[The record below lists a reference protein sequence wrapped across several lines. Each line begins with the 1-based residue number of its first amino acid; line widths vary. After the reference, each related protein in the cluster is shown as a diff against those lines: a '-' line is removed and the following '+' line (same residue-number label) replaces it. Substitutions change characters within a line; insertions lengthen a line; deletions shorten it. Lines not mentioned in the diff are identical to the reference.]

1 MKFVLVCILLS
12 AGILY
17 AQRSIHRPKDPLIPS
32 IEVWSTNDPTH
43 RYLTDEYLRPI
54 PLLRSFDHEHF
65 KKNLVPAQGI
75 RYDNNSR
82 IFTHIAIN
90 RIINNLLKEIRQR
103 KKTYTDF
110 IILKD
115 SGFARRKQCG
125 LLILKF
131 KHYPFVLKLFME
143 PPQSFVNPY
152 DKGFEVAC
160 IFSSGGSL
168 RHTLGFSRIKTLNY
182 VREKI
187 KNNPR
192 WRDRIILPRKWF
204 WQPEKPCWL
213 HIKTHNL
220 GSQKT
225 EHIIIPSLYGII
237 ADELIKD
244 PSQSADHTELMAFS
258 KFLEHRIDPHTKNF
272 FIEKNTKKIALID
285 TELFPLIL
293 GFTQR
298 IDPQDS
304 YLNWYMHLAGKFVRK
319 RLGSTKAERHHLQ
332 QSMCHY
338 YVS

>member
-1 MKFVLVCILLS
+1 MKPVLM
-12 AGILY
+12 GILISTSLLQ
-17 AQRSIHRPKDPLIPS
+17 AQRSIHRPKDPLTPS
-32 IEVWSTNDPTH
+32 IEVWSTDDQTH
-43 RYLTDEYLRPI
+43 RYLTDPNLRPI
-54 PLLRSFDHEHF
+54 PLLRSFDHKHF
-65 KKNLVPAQGI
+65 NQNIIPTQGI
-75 RYDNNSR
+75 WYENNTRLFSHATIDNL
-82 IFTHIAIN
+82 IT
-90 RIINNLLKEIRQR
+90 NLLKEIKQR

-131 KHYPFVLKLFME
+131 KQYPFVLKLFME
-143 PPQSFVNPY
+143 PSHSFVNPY

-187 KNNPR
+187 KKDPR

-204 WQPEKPCWL
+204 WLPQKASWL
-213 HIKTHNL
+213 HIKTHNI
-220 GSQKT
+220 GPHKT
-225 EHIIIPSLYGII
+225 DHIVMPSLYGII

-244 PSQSADHTELMAFS
+244 TTQYPDHTELMAFS
-258 KFLEHRIDPHTKNF
+258 KLLEHRIDPHTKNF

-304 YLNWYMHLAGKFVRK
+304 YVAWYTHLARKFVAR
-319 RLGSTKAERHHLQ
+319 RFCLTKTTRHHLQ
-332 QSMCHY
+332 KSMRHY